1 MATKRLI
8 TDNVAIPTRQ
18 HIHWLLQIM
27 DRYEEE
33 NNKDHTEDELNSV
46 QNITLVLENCA
57 GRLYSQQKHYRFLL
71 VGFVITNLAWFSI
84 YMGWA

>member
-1 MATKRLI
+1 MVTKRLI

-18 HIHWLLQIM
+18 HIQWLLQIK
-27 DRYEEE
+27 DRYEDESA
-33 NNKDHTEDELNSV
+33 KDHTEDELNSV

-57 GRLYSQQKHYRFLL
+57 GRLYSQQKQYRFLL

>member
-1 MATKRLI
+1 MKRLI
-8 TDNVAIPTRQ
+8 TDNIAIPTRQ
-18 HIHWLLQIM
+18 HIQWLLQIG

-33 NNKDHTEDELNSV
+33 SNKDNTEDEIKSA

-57 GRLYSQQKHYRFLL
+57 GRLYTQQKRYGFLL
-71 VGFVITNLAWFSI
+71 TGFVVTNLVWFSI

>member
-1 MATKRLI
+1 MKRLI
-8 TDNVAIPTRQ
+8 TDNIAIPTRQ
-18 HIHWLLQIM
+18 HIQWLLQIR

-33 NNKDHTEDELNSV
+33 SNKDNTEDEIKSA

-57 GRLYSQQKHYRFLL
+57 GRLYTQQKQYKFLL
-71 VGFVITNLAWFSI
+71 VGFVVTNLVWFSI

>member
-1 MATKRLI
+1 MKRLI
-8 TDNVAIPTRQ
+8 TDNIAIPTRQ
-18 HIHWLLQIM
+18 HIQWLLQIR

-33 NNKDHTEDELNSV
+33 SNKDHTEDEIKSV

-57 GRLYSQQKHYRFLL
+57 GRLYTQQKHYKFLL
-71 VGFVITNLAWFSI
+71 TGFVITNLAWFSI

>member
-18 HIHWLLQIM
+18 HIHWLLQIKNI
-27 DRYEEE
+27 YEQESD
-33 NNKDHTEDELNSV
+33 KAHTEDELNSV

-71 VGFVITNLAWFSI
+71 VGFVVTNLAWFSI